1 MKIRNFLP
9 ICAFL
14 LISISA
20 VNAQHPLKIQFDS
33 SKEVSGK
40 KFAIRD
46 ITPNLPTNWNE
57 FNFAVLEFKIS
68 TSQLSFDLTTKN
80 FNQSSRLL
88 LNPTDME
95 KFRIFGINK

>member
-40 KFAIRD
+40 KFAIRN
-46 ITPNLPTNWNE
+46 ITPNLPTNWDE

-68 TSQLSFDLTTKN
+68 TSQRESSANPSKHLSNRMVTA
-80 FNQSSRLL
+80 SY
-88 LNPTDME
+88 P
-95 KFRIFGINK
+95 IFGINKCN